1 MAEASFANTRI
12 NPRFSFSADAEVT
25 GRDGTLTLGRLSQ
38 LSARGCY
45 IDTLQ
50 PMPVGTE
57 LHLHI
62 SDGMSSCELSGK
74 VLYINPRAGVGIFGI
89 GVLFGDMTI
98 DNHAA
103 IDRWL
108 RELAGRRIQRRPVPD
123 SDWQWGQV
131 HYEINRLKG
140 ILLDPNSTIEERL
153 IAQSQLESYQQD
165 SEPGKPPKD
174 PKRITKPD

>member
-1 MAEASFANTRI
+1 MAEASFANTRT

-25 GRDGTLTLGRLSQ
+25 HHDGMLTLGRLSQ

-50 PMPVGTE
+50 PIPVGVE
-57 LHLHI
+57 LHLRI
-62 SDGMSSCELSGK
+62 SDGTSSCELPGK
-74 VLYINPRAGVGIFGI
+74 VLYINSRGGVGIFGI

-108 RELAGRRIQRRPVPD
+108 RERAGRYIQRRPLPD
-123 SDWQWGQV
+123 SDWQWEQV
-131 HYEINRLKG
+131 RYEINRLKSV
-140 ILLDPNSTIEERL
+140 LLDPNSTVEERL
-153 IAQSQLESYQQD
+153 IAQSQLDNYQQSTKPQKTPKD
-165 SEPGKPPKD
+165 SE
-174 PKRITKPD
+174 RSTKPE